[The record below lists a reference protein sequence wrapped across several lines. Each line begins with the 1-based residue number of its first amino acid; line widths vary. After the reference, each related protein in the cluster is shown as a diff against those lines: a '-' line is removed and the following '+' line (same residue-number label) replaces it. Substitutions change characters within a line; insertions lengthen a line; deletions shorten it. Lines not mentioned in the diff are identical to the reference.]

1 MRELL
6 QSGDKVMYVAQNVTD
21 LSEEYLLGL
30 LKKAQEDSRNREIF
44 DHVHNICAKALE
56 PMSYDFMNSVRS
68 ELPHRYQ
75 PLLESVNN
83 FQDLNKLVSALRG
96 DHGFQVAL
104 ENASKPFCGK
114 YEAELGFWKQYAA
127 LEAINTD
134 HNKVVHCSVAASAA
148 ALSEACDK
156 SDTLDTALAMV
167 EALVNFGAKHAADLD
182 ASAEEQWKE
191 GLALTQRVKQKR
203 KNKFLRE

>member
-1 MRELL
+1 
-6 QSGDKVMYVAQNVTD
+6 MYVAQNATD

-30 LKKAQEDSRNREIF
+30 LRKAQEDSQNREIF
-44 DHVHNICAKALE
+44 DHVQNICAKALE
-56 PMSYDFMNSVRS
+56 PMFYDFINS
-68 ELPHRYQ
+68 

-96 DHGFQVAL
+96 DHGFHVAL

-114 YEAELGFWKQYAA
+114 YEAELGFWKHYAA

-134 HNKVVHCSVAASAA
+134 RNKVVHCSVAASAA

-167 EALVNFGAKHAADLD
+167 EALANFGAKHAADLD

-203 KNKFLRE
+203 KSKILRE